1 MEKRLIRLQLTQT
14 VFDEYDQPTIKS
26 RPKIKAEYL
35 MNEDEFKH
43 INAKEGT
50 IVKTIVDDL
59 YNQIKKQLNNMYI
72 L

>member
-35 MNEDEFKH
+35 MNEDEFQY

>member
-35 MNEDEFKH
+35 MNEEDFQH
-43 INAKEGT
+43 INATEGT
-50 IVKTIVDDL
+50 IVKCIVDDL
-59 YNQIKKQLNNMYI
+59 YHQIKQQLNNMYI